1 MPRKDTYTAE
11 IVLERLREW
20 RLTQLHD
27 PANDQLCA
35 RIHSLFHSRTPEER
49 QEIARLTARLANSV
63 NKLGPVG
70 AFETVD
76 SVLRRQNGNAR

>member
-1 MPRKDTYTAE
+1 MPRKDTYTADV
-11 IVLERLREW
+11 VLERLREW
-20 RLTQLHD
+20 RLMNPKD
-27 PANDQLCA
+27 PTERLLAA
-35 RIHSLFHSRTPEER
+35 RLYEFWRTSPEER
-49 QEIARLTARLANSV
+49 VAIARIVARLANSV